1 MTEFKNTQQQLS
13 NFRVRVAAAG
23 LFVLVCFGLLV
34 LRFLFLQVWHYSK
47 YSLQAEENRISVA
60 PIVPNRGIITDRNG
74 VVLARNYSAY
84 TLEITPSKLDGPM
97 DSVIEKL
104 SSVITID
111 ARDRRRFKKLL
122 EDSKNFESLPI
133 RTRLTDEE
141 VARFTAQRFRF
152 PGVDVRARLF
162 RQYPLG
168 TTAAHV
174 IGYIGRISQRD
185 QERIDEISDENDKDS
200 DHYDPRID
208 ANNYKGTD
216 YIGKIGVEQ
225 SYETELHGLTGFE
238 EVEVTAGGRPVR
250 TMSRTQ
256 ATPGNNLV
264 LSLDI
269 GLQEVAEQ
277 SFAGRR
283 GALVAIEPATGD
295 VLAFVSAPSFDPN
308 AFVDGIDQ
316 PTWDEL
322 NNSPDHPLL
331 NRPLRSAYPP
341 GSTYKPFM
349 ALAALTLKKRTPEW
363 GFHDPGFYTFGG
375 HTFRNDVPQ
384 GQGWVDM
391 NRAIMVSNDTYFY
404 MLAHDLG
411 VNAIANFMKPWGFG
425 QITGIDIAGEV
436 RGVLPS
442 TDWKKRVYRKPEQQR
457 WYEGETI
464 SLGIGQGYNSY
475 TMLQLAHATAT
486 LANDGVVMK
495 PHLVKQI
502 ENPMT
507 REMRATVPSESGR
520 IDVSQKD
527 IDVIKHGMI
536 DVTSNQSGTAY
547 LAFRNAQYTVGG
559 KTGTA
564 QVFSLQGAKYHGGA
578 LAEHLR
584 DHSLFIAFAPA
595 DHPQIAVALIVENG
609 GWGASVAAP
618 IVRRVL
624 DYYLVERNKP
634 GALAAAVAAA
644 ASGGSAASASAS
656 GASAASAVASTVP
669 AASGTQAVA
678 GAAVGA
684 SAPGASQAAI
694 GASTPGVATPGV
706 ATPGV
711 TTPGASAVVAQ
722 AVPQP
727 VKVAAGFKTLPMP
740 VVPAASAPQP
750 VSAGGA
756 ATSTTASGV
765 AAYGP
770 ASATQAI
777 RQGAS
782 HIAGATATASAA
794 VPGVSTP
801 GVSTPGASTPGALA
815 PVVSAAPSPKPPTSN
830 GATQREALPP
840 TRSGAQAPNAAPA
853 TPAVSGTADD

>member
-1 MTEFKNTQQQLS
+1 MTEFKNTQEQLWR
-13 NFRVRVAAAG
+13 FRVRVAAAG

-34 LRFLFLQVWHYSK
+34 LRFFFLQIWHYSK
-47 YSLQAEENRISVA
+47 YSLQADENRISVA

-84 TLEITPSKLDGPM
+84 TLEITPSKLD
-97 DSVIEKL
+97 DTLNNVIDKL
-104 SSVITID
+104 STVVNID
-111 ARDRRRFKKLL
+111 ALDRRRFKKLL

-168 TTAAHV
+168 STAAHV

-185 QERIDEISDENDKDS
+185 QDRIDAASDSNDS
-200 DHYDPRID
+200 DSEHYDPRLD

-225 SYETELHGLTGFE
+225 SYETELHGVTGFE

-250 TMSRTQ
+250 TLSRTK

-264 LSLDI
+264 LSIDI

-277 SFAGRR
+277 AFAGRR
-283 GALVAIEPATGD
+283 GALVAIEPSTGD

-316 PTWDEL
+316 QSWDAL

-331 NRPLRSAYPP
+331 NRPLHSAYPP

-349 ALAALTLKKRTPEW
+349 ALAALALHKRTPDW

-384 GQGWVDM
+384 GQGWIDM

-411 VNAIANFMKPWGFG
+411 VNAIADFMKPWGFG
-425 QITGIDIAGEV
+425 QLTGIDISGEA
-436 RGVLPS
+436 RGILPS
-442 TDWKKRVYRKPEQQR
+442 TDWKKKAYRKPEQQR

-464 SLGIGQGYNSY
+464 SLGIGQGYNSF

-486 LANDGVVMK
+486 IANDGVLMR
-495 PHLVKQI
+495 PHLVKEI
-502 ENPMT
+502 ENPISHQMQL
-507 REMRATVPSESGR
+507 TVPTQSGR
-520 IDVSQKD
+520 IPLVTQDEFNVVKRAMMS
-527 IDVIKHGMI
+527 
-536 DVTSNQSGTAY
+536 VTSDPSGTAY
-547 LAFRNAQYTVGG
+547 QVFRNAAYQAAG

-564 QVFSLQGAKYHGGA
+564 QVFSLQGQKYHGGA

-584 DHSLFIAFAPA
+584 DHSLFTAFAPA
-595 DHPQIAVALIVENG
+595 DHPQIAVAVIVENG
-609 GWGASVAAP
+609 GWGASIAGP

-634 GALAAAVAAA
+634 GALTAEVAAA
-644 ASGGSAASASAS
+644 ASAASAAEAAADPVISAS
-656 GASAASAVASTVP
+656 EPIAVDPQGSSA
-669 AASGTQAVA
+669 TQPINV
-678 GAAVGA
+678 
-684 SAPGASQAAI
+684 APGFK
-694 GASTPGVATPGV
+694 PLPL
-706 ATPGV
+706 
-711 TTPGASAVVAQ
+711 
-722 AVPQP
+722 P
-727 VKVAAGFKTLPMP
+727 VL
-740 VVPAASAPQP
+740 
-750 VSAGGA
+750 
-756 ATSTTASGV
+756 
-765 AAYGP
+765 P
-770 ASATQAI
+770 ASAT
-777 RQGAS
+777 
-782 HIAGATATASAA
+782 SAA
-794 VPGVSTP
+794 
-801 GVSTPGASTPGALA
+801 
-815 PVVSAAPSPKPPTSN
+815 
-830 GATQREALPP
+830 
-840 TRSGAQAPNAAPA
+840 SGAQPTAASSGLMSAAASPSASAPVPAPPPVPESAPAPVAVAPAPASRVKAAAPR
-853 TPAVSGTADD
+853 TDH